1 MVTLDEKIE
10 RAQRLLRK
18 MQDDEPMMAIR
29 LAHLGHEQRESSKR
43 FAAEIMAQTQAELER
58 LQEAQAAI
66 AYSEMTIPAPAD

>member
-1 MVTLDEKIE
+1 
-10 RAQRLLRK
+10 
-18 MQDDEPMMAIR
+18 MMAIR